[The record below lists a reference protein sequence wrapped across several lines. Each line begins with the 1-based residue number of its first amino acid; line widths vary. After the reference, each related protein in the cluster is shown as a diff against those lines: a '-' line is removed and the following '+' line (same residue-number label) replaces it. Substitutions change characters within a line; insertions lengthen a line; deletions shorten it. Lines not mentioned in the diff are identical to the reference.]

1 MLFIRQAG
9 PAQHDLCLR
18 PHGLQALRK
27 GVDRRRDAIDRVRG
41 HIAHPLGLGQ
51 HTGQQAQQIGHLI
64 GAGIVGAHQ
73 RVRRVQRAVQ
83 DAGLG
88 VLGRHLQAGG
98 VHPGAGGEHHVGV
111 VVGHFFQH
119 LLRVH
124 LGLNVLLAGDE
135 HPVRESLRQRF
146 AALVVGT
153 HPGAALGVVLVQEH
167 HPQLTGPGEDVQLGK
182 QRFARALLGLQRK
195 LHGLRLSEH
204 LHLVPQLFHVLL
216 HLRRGGVA
224 GVRVAVDGQID
235 QQRIAGRQVQFFAAQ
250 GVELLAEHGVEGSKV
265 QPVVVGPAL
274 ARSFAHQRL
283 QLGIAAQFGEVDIVH
298 LGQLV
303 EIQEF
308 IINFVFQAVVALRDQ
323 TGDSARDLD
332 GLVIFQ
338 HRDTLVAFQHIEF
351 VQEFIGDDG
360 HTDAFLQMRLTQVG
374 PLGRELGVRL
384 QQRHE
389 VGRKGGV
396 ASAGLCAHNALG
408 RDLHQAQRFLRHDVH
423 IDQNIVQHRKI
434 RRLAARHAGAVSALP
449 RAQCTLVIFQHSYS
463 FFTGPCAGSVPCC
476 IVQPSI
482 P

>member
-1 MLFIRQAG
+1 MLR
-9 PAQHDLCLR
+9 
-18 PHGLQALRK
+18 
-27 GVDRRRDAIDRVRG
+27 
-41 HIAHPLGLGQ
+41 
-51 HTGQQAQQIGHLI
+51 
-64 GAGIVGAHQ
+64 
-73 RVRRVQRAVQ
+73 
-83 DAGLG
+83 
-88 VLGRHLQAGG
+88 RHLQAGI
-98 VHPGAGGEHHVGV
+98 VHPHAGGEHHVRI
-111 VVGHFFQH
+111 VVGYLLQY

-124 LGLNVLLAGDE
+124 LRVHVLVAADIHL
-135 HPVRESLRQRF
+135 VREYLRQRF
-146 AALVVGT
+146 APLVMRT
-153 HPGAALGVVLVQEH
+153 HPCADLGVILVEEH
-167 HPQLTGPGEDVQLGK
+167 HPQLAGLLAGAEDVQLGQK
-182 QRFARALLGLQRK
+182 RLCGALGRVQRK
-195 LHGLRLSEH
+195 LHTVGLGKH
-204 LHLVPQLFHVLL
+204 LHLVPQLFQVLP
-216 HLRRGGVA
+216 HLRRGGIVSV
-224 GVRVAVDGQID
+224 GVAVHRQVH

-265 QPVVVGPAL
+265 QSVVVGPAL

-283 QLGIAAQFGEVDIVH
+283 QLGIAAQFGEVDVVH

-434 RRLAARHAGAVSALP
+434 RRLSARHTGAVSALP
-449 RAQCTLVIFQHSYS
+449 RAQCALVIFQHSYS